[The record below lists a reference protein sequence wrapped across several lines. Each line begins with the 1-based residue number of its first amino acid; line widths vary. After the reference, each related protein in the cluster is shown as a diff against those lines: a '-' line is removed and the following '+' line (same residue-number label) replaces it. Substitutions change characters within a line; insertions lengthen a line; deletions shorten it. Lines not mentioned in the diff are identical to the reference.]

1 VFDGIAATTTHADH
15 LDLGA
20 FVKFVDHFDGHVSLL
35 MGCVVL
41 PVDEEFGPVELQLS
55 IILIAPPENI
65 ELQISN

>member
-1 VFDGIAATTTHADH
+1 
-15 LDLGA
+15 
-20 FVKFVDHFDGHVSLL
+20 
-35 MGCVVL
+35 MGCVAL